1 MLDIEGVYAGY
12 GDIQVLHDV
21 SLHVD
26 DGEIVGVVGANGAG
40 KTTLL
45 RSLMG
50 LIPTRS
56 GRTLFRG
63 TDITRL
69 PTHRTARMG
78 MGQVMEGRRLFPHMT
93 VEENLIVGAGSL
105 GPVER
110 RKNLAWVFEMFP
122 RLRER
127 RNQLARSLSGGE
139 QQMVAIGRALMSS
152 PHLLLLDEPSIG
164 LAPVIVKEIYARFR
178 EINERG
184 VTLLL
189 VEQDVRRALSISSRG
204 YVMERGRVVMTG
216 AGKELLANDE
226 LVRAYLG
233 IEATR
238 L

>member
-238 L
+238 S

>member
-1 MLDIEGVYAGY
+1 MLDIEGLYAGY

>member
-1 MLDIEGVYAGY
+1 MLDIEGLYAGY

-26 DGEIVGVVGANGAG
+26 EGEIVGVVGANGAG

-45 RSLMG
+45 RALMG

-63 TDITRL
+63 TDITHL

-105 GPVER
+105 GSVER
-110 RKNLAWVFEMFP
+110 RKNLAWISEMFP

-152 PHLLLLDEPSIG
+152 PRLLLLDEPSIG

-233 IEATR
+233 IEGTR